1 MNDSLISVII
11 PAQNA
16 AATIGNCLKA
26 LRQQTIDPA
35 GYEIIVVDDGSDD
48 NTGRIAQLGGAIVA
62 RKEKGGYAAAAR
74 NLGLRLAQ
82 GQIVCF
88 TDADCQP
95 AGNWLE
101 QITIPLIQD
110 PETVGVKGI
119 YATRQTSLV
128 ARFVQVEY
136 EDKYDQLARQS
147 RIKYIDFYSAAYRT
161 QVLLNNGGFDEHFP
175 NSEDREFSFRLA
187 SRGYK
192 MVFQPS
198 AVVYHL
204 HADTLRRYFQKKVQ
218 NGYWTAQVVRRFP
231 SHSADDS
238 YTPSLMKW
246 QLVLMGLAGLSSPL
260 FLFDGRAI
268 LLPILFLALFW
279 LTTLPFIRKTWAKD
293 RAVALVSPLLLVV
306 RAVALGVGYAWGT
319 FRPVT
324 GIQDKGPTIGGLAY
338 FLKRGLDVVVSLP
351 LVGLFLLVWPIVVL
365 AHPGRSIRRR
375 PAIGQQGNPL
385 QLTYF
390 ATKRLNWLP
399 LAWQLLKGE
408 VTLVGPR
415 PEEPTIAATYQ
426 EWHRRRLAVTPGL
439 ISPIPSNL
447 PLNERI
453 QQELDYIS
461 NYHPGRDMAILWA
474 WLKK

>member
-16 AATIGNCLKA
+16 AATIANCLKA
-26 LRQQTIDPA
+26 LRHQTLDPA
-35 GYEIIVVDDGSDD
+35 GYEIIVVDDGSEDD
-48 NTGRIAQLGGAIVA
+48 TGRIAQVNGAIVA

-74 NLGLRLAQ
+74 NLGLRLAK

-88 TDADCQP
+88 TDADCEP

-101 QITIPLIQD
+101 QITLPLAQN

-136 EDKYDQLARQS
+136 EDKYDQLARQAQ
-147 RIKYIDFYSAAYRT
+147 IKYIDFYSAAYRA
-161 QVLLNNGGFDEHFP
+161 QVLLNNGGFDEQFP

-192 MVFQPS
+192 MVFQPT
-198 AVVYHL
+198 AIVYHR
-204 HADTLRRYFQKKVQ
+204 HADTLRRYFHKKVQ

-246 QLVLMGLAGLSSPL
+246 QLVLMGLAGLSSPIVL
-260 FLFDGRAI
+260 FNRWAM

-279 LTTLPFIRKTWAKD
+279 LTTLPFIGKTWPKD
-293 RAVALVSPLLLVV
+293 RAVTVVAPLLLVV
-306 RAVALGVGYAWGT
+306 RAVALGIGYAWGT

-338 FLKRGLDVVVSLP
+338 LFKRVIDVVVSLP
-351 LVGLFLLVWPIVVL
+351 LVGLFLLVWPAVAL
-365 AHPGRSIRRR
+365 AHPGRNIQRR
-375 PAIGQQGNPL
+375 AYIGQHGNPL
-385 QLTYF
+385 QLCYF
-390 ATKRLNWLP
+390 PTNYASRLP

-415 PEEPTIAATYQ
+415 PEQPAIAANYQ
-426 EWHRRRLAVTPGL
+426 EWHRRRLTVTPGL
-439 ISPIPSNL
+439 ISPVAPNL
-447 PLNERI
+447 PLDERI
-453 QQELDYIS
+453 QQELNYIS
-461 NYHPGRDMAILWA
+461 QYRPGRDLAILWA
-474 WLKK
+474 WLKR

>member
-1 MNDSLISVII
+1 MNNSLISVII

-16 AATIGNCLKA
+16 AATIGNCLKT
-26 LRQQTIDPA
+26 LRQQTVDPA

-48 NTGRIAQLGGAIVA
+48 NTGRIAQAAGAIVA

-88 TDADCQP
+88 TDADCEP
-95 AGNWLE
+95 ANNWLE
-101 QITIPLIQD
+101 QLTLPLIQD

-119 YATRQTSLV
+119 YTTRQTSLV

-198 AVVYHL
+198 AIVYHL
-204 HADTLRRYFQKKVQ
+204 HADTLSRYFHKKVQ

-238 YTPSLMKW
+238 YTPGLMKW
-246 QLVLMGLAGLSSPL
+246 QLVLMGLAGLTLPL
-260 FLFDGRAI
+260 LLLNGRAI
-268 LLPILFLALFW
+268 LLPIFFFILFW
-279 LTTLPFIRKTWAKD
+279 LTTLPFIRKTWPKD
-293 RAVALVSPLLLVV
+293 SAVALIAPLLLVV
-306 RAVALGVGYAWGT
+306 RAVALGLGYTWGT
-319 FRPVT
+319 LRPVT
-324 GIQDKGPTIGGLAY
+324 GIQDKGPTIGGLSY
-338 FLKRGLDVVVSLP
+338 LLKRGSDIIVGLP
-351 LVGLFLLVWPIVVL
+351 LTGLFVLAWPIV
-365 AHPGRSIRRR
+365 AFTHPGRSIHRKLTV
-375 PAIGQQGNPL
+375 GQHGNPL
-385 QLTYF
+385 QLAYF
-390 ATKRLNWLP
+390 PTKRLNRLP

-415 PEEPTIAATYQ
+415 PEQPAIAATYQ

-439 ISPIPSNL
+439 ISPASPNL
-447 PLNERI
+447 PLDERI

-461 NYHPGRDMAILWA
+461 NYRPGRDLAILWA